1 MIDVRWPQQHYA
13 RTAVWAGQR
22 FPLLQRLLARAGAGE
37 IPPGGGHTGFV
48 YRTARAFPVTLA
60 SSGAEL
66 PGTAAARFDIRR
78 QANPDS
84 SGKIDLAPYS
94 PAASTVNAGPLTDRL
109 AQRTTRPAGVI
120 HVQQSRQ
127 QASRTA
133 GEFGQTVMTLQDTP
147 DDESH
152 DRFPLPQPLPRE
164 WGGEIRESLA
174 TFIVTLL
181 KPLLARYDSGRG
193 AETRS
198 DLFRVFAAS
207 SATRPATVH
216 NDLTAG
222 AASGDSLASR
232 PAGEAAHHG
241 QIGSLRS
248 AVTQAAGVTPEMAE
262 RSSIAGQVD
271 RSPSQVDR
279 SPLQVD
285 RPPSTGFTA
294 EPSPLTAGSVRVR
307 RKVLPATAA
316 FSTRQGAA
324 PSGKSM
330 AHGGQPDDQP
340 SDRVATLAAIGGP
353 AVPGTRT
360 PTDPQSSDRIATN
373 LSASTADFSAMTNAG
388 LRQRLLPDYP
398 TPAFPAEAAAAN
410 RRAIPDARVAAKLP
424 LAAARQT
431 IAHAAVSATPHD
443 RADDAQATL
452 FRRAAGTSIR
462 QPGDSR
468 LPVAIPPATP
478 GAVRNPAPTDG
489 HRFDQAAALPAKLA
503 APIGPPAAASARPAI
518 DRSATGR
525 SEPVHTSFRRAA
537 GASIRQTGNTR
548 TPVATPSATPGAV
561 RNPAP
566 IDDHRSVDP
575 PLAGHALAASS
586 AAKGRGSLPFAYPTA
601 ARHAA
606 EVNEATPDTAVTSA
620 LPVIHEKATAAA
632 TDPVSG
638 MVWRQRIAASP
649 SPGAGSAGILE
660 TTKTPTV
667 AARPSNGGASSA
679 PADSQP
685 SLSTPTSDVPL
696 PGETRDWE
704 PLIAQLSRR
713 IHRQLTIERER
724 RGVKGWN

>member
-60 SSGAEL
+60 SSGADL

-198 DLFRVFAAS
+198 DLFRVLAAS

-222 AASGDSLASR
+222 AAPGDSLASR

-248 AVTQAAGVTPEMAE
+248 AVTQAAGVTPEMAV

-360 PTDPQSSDRIATN
+360 TTDPQSSDRIATN
-373 LSASTADFSAMTNAG
+373 LSASTADFSATTNAG
-388 LRQRLLPDYP
+388 LLAGESPGVALAVRSWSLRTVAGLG
-398 TPAFPAEAAAAN
+398 AEEAASTRKRPDRVSALWPESW
-410 RRAIPDARVAAKLP
+410 RASRGFKKDSVWDSVCPSSPAVRLACCLDCCTRITPGGRVVRSARWSGGGPAYSV
-424 LAAARQT
+424 LAA
-431 IAHAAVSATPHD
+431 
-443 RADDAQATL
+443 
-452 FRRAAGTSIR
+452 G
-462 QPGDSR
+462 
-468 LPVAIPPATP
+468 
-478 GAVRNPAPTDG
+478 
-489 HRFDQAAALPAKLA
+489 
-503 APIGPPAAASARPAI
+503 
-518 DRSATGR
+518 
-525 SEPVHTSFRRAA
+525 
-537 GASIRQTGNTR
+537 
-548 TPVATPSATPGAV
+548 
-561 RNPAP
+561 
-566 IDDHRSVDP
+566 
-575 PLAGHALAASS
+575 
-586 AAKGRGSLPFAYPTA
+586 
-601 ARHAA
+601 
-606 EVNEATPDTAVTSA
+606 
-620 LPVIHEKATAAA
+620 
-632 TDPVSG
+632 
-638 MVWRQRIAASP
+638 
-649 SPGAGSAGILE
+649 
-660 TTKTPTV
+660 
-667 AARPSNGGASSA
+667 
-679 PADSQP
+679 
-685 SLSTPTSDVPL
+685 
-696 PGETRDWE
+696 
-704 PLIAQLSRR
+704 
-713 IHRQLTIERER
+713 
-724 RGVKGWN
+724 